1 MTLREAFEQAEIAW
15 HDDPNDDSRNAM
27 LEAKV
32 AWLELE
38 AARYRWLRDV
48 SQPGIC
54 AFYLSVGMAF
64 KDVRFSRETV
74 DTAIDAQIAAQ
85 AAPWSVG

>member
-32 AWLELE
+32 AWLE
-38 AARYRWLRDV
+38 
-48 SQPGIC
+48 
-54 AFYLSVGMAF
+54 
-64 KDVRFSRETV
+64 
-74 DTAIDAQIAAQ
+74 AQVAAQ
-85 AAPWSVG
+85 PAPAEGIA